1 MIIPI
6 KIFKVLNLI
15 SHSAI
20 LVTRQIFLSCFVFLK
35 ESFFM
40 IVYDPPQG
48 AFSAFSIHLVSTTLE
63 MTRRGDALSFRP
75 NDSEWRDHKKGRF
88 VYDPSTT
95 LGMTRRGYL
104 LCNQLSFRPND
115 SEWRN
120 HKKEK
125 FVYDCL

>member
-63 MTRRGDALSFRP
+63 MTKRESLFIIIYDHLRAPSLLSI
-75 NDSEWRDHKKGRF
+75 
-88 VYDPSTT
+88 VISTE
-95 LGMTRRGYL
+95 R
-104 LCNQLSFRPND
+104 
-115 SEWRN
+115 
-120 HKKEK
+120 
-125 FVYDCL
+125 